1 MVQLFYTADIMRIS
15 GFDESYVGWGR
26 EDSDFVTRMLKAGIT
41 VRSGRF
47 ATCVATCSIRC
58 SRDQFSVNDDK
69 FKKLCSS
76 DTNYQPTKTVIEE
89 NENIWFY
96 ISEKRRHQRI
106 SFH

>member
-1 MVQLFYTADIMRIS
+1 MRIG

-47 ATCVATCSIRC
+47 ATCVAHLFHPER

-69 FKKLCSS
+69 FKKLLRS
-76 DTNYQPTKTVIEE
+76 DTSYQPTKTVI
-89 NENIWFY
+89 
-96 ISEKRRHQRI
+96 KGK
-106 SFH
+106 